1 MSLKNTVTVRVPA
14 TAANL
19 GPGFDCLGMA
29 LNIYNTVTITRG
41 HRFSIATSGEGKG
54 ALSSGKDNLVCEGI
68 ARLFVRAGQPVPAL
82 EINCYNEVP
91 VARGLGSSTAAIVAG
106 LVAANSLIGDV
117 MSREELLQLGTEIEG
132 HPDNLAPALFGGCQV
147 VVMDDARLVLERIPV
162 QRNWKFVLFIPDFEM
177 STKEARAVLPRQ
189 IARED
194 AVYNIGRVALLT
206 SALITGQAG
215 SLKVATQD
223 RLHQPQ
229 RQALF
234 PAMGDIFAAALSAGA
249 DGVFLS
255 GSGSTIMALVRGEFD
270 AVGRAMLAEGK
281 KAGIKGKVNITGL
294 NETGARVLEA

>member
-1 MSLKNTVTVRVPA
+1 MKNTVTVRVPA

-29 LNIYNTVTITRG
+29 LNIHNTVTITMS
-41 HRFSIATSGEGKG
+41 HSFSIAIGGEGKG
-54 ALSSGKDNLVCEGI
+54 ILSSGKDNLVYE
-68 ARLFVRAGQPVPAL
+68 AMTRLFSRVGQPVPAL
-82 EINCYNEVP
+82 EISCYNEIP

-117 MSREELLQLGTEIEG
+117 MSREELLQFATEIEG

-147 VVMDDARLVLERIPV
+147 VVMDDARLVLEKIPV
-162 QRNWKFVLFIPDFEM
+162 QRSWKFVLFIPDFEV
-177 STKEARAVLPRQ
+177 STREARAVLPRQ

-206 SALITGQAG
+206 SALITGRAD

-229 RQALF
+229 RQVLF

-255 GSGSTIMALVRGEFD
+255 GSGSTIMALVRDEFD

-281 KAGIKGKVNITGL
+281 QAGIKGKINITGL
-294 NETGARVLEA
+294 DETGARVLEA

>member
-29 LNIYNTVTITRG
+29 LNIYNTVTITRS

-54 ALSSGKDNLVCEGI
+54 VLSSGKDNLVYEAM
-68 ARLFVRAGQPVPAL
+68 ARLFSRAGHPVPAL
-82 EINCYNEVP
+82 EINCCNEISI
-91 VARGLGSSTAAIVAG
+91 ARGLGSSTAAIVAG
-106 LVAANSLIGDV
+106 LVAANSLIGGV
-117 MSREELLQLGTEIEG
+117 MSGEELLQLGTEIEG

-147 VVMDDARLVLERIPV
+147 VVVDDARLVLERIPV
-162 QRNWKFVLFIPDFEM
+162 QQNWTFVLFIPDFEI
-177 STKEARAVLPRQ
+177 STKESRAVLPRQ

-206 SALITGQAG
+206 RALITGQAG

-270 AVGRAMLAEGK
+270 AVGRAMLAVGK
-281 KAGIKGKVNITGL
+281 QAGIKGKINITGL
-294 NETGARVLEA
+294 NETGAQVLEA

>member
-1 MSLKNTVTVRVPA
+1 MKNTVTVRVPA

-29 LNIYNTVTITRG
+29 LNIHNTVTITMS
-41 HRFSIATSGEGKG
+41 HRFSIAIGGEGRG
-54 ALSSGKDNLVCEGI
+54 VLSGGKDNLVYEAM
-68 ARLFVRAGQPVPAL
+68 ARLFSRAGQPVPSL
-82 EINCYNEVP
+82 EISCYNEIP

-106 LVAANSLIGDV
+106 LVAANSLMGDV
-117 MSREELLQLGTEIEG
+117 MSREELLKFATEIER

-147 VVMDDARLVLERIPV
+147 VVMDDTRLVLEKIPV
-162 QRNWKFVLFIPDFEM
+162 QRSWKFVLFIPDFEV
-177 STKEARAVLPRQ
+177 STREARTVLPRQ

-206 SALITGQAG
+206 SALITGRAD

-281 KAGIKGKVNITGL
+281 QAGIKGKINITGL
-294 NETGARVLEA
+294 DETGAQVLDA